1 MEQNI
6 KLNDGELA
14 VVLGEASIIMNVN
27 TAFELVEKAK
37 SFTGCAN
44 EEKQEVND
52 DNDADL
58 CEEIIN
64 DIDDIME
71 NIEDEDELNEEYVD
85 EYKEEKQKQKEQEDR
100 KKYETVPVVCFTFDL
115 ELAKRK
121 NDIIAG
127 IGDFQGRCDS
137 IFKATDW
144 YYIGSKA
151 IEHTINTWSSFKNE
165 TTIDFDKFYSST
177 DEEGKPRKWWTAKC
191 DGIDYPP
198 MDGFKR
204 LVFFRAD
211 EIPTFI
217 LTRKPKYKT
226 YEGIVLP

>member
-27 TAFELVEKAK
+27 TAFELAEKVK
-37 SFTGCAN
+37 NFTGCAN
-44 EEKQEVND
+44 EEKPESND

-58 CEEIIN
+58 CEEIID

-71 NIEDEDELNEEYVD
+71 NSEDE
-85 EYKEEKQKQKEQEDR
+85 EQEDR
-100 KKYETVPVVCFTFDL
+100 KIYETVPVVAFTFDL
-115 ELAKRK
+115 DLAERE

-127 IGDFQGRCDS
+127 IGNFKGRFDS
-137 IFKATDW
+137 IFDATNW
-144 YYIGSKA
+144 YYIGSEA
-151 IEHTINTWSSFKNE
+151 IKNTVNTWRSFKNNSN
-165 TTIDFDKFYSST
+165 IDFKEFYKST

-198 MDGFKR
+198 MSGFKR
-204 LVFFRAD
+204 MVFFRAD

-217 LTRKPKYKT
+217 LMRKSEYKT
-226 YEGIVLP
+226 YEGTILP

>member
-27 TAFELVEKAK
+27 TAFELAEKAK
-37 SFTGCAN
+37 NFTGCAN
-44 EEKQEVND
+44 EDKPESND

-58 CEEIIN
+58 CEEIN
-64 DIDDIME
+64 DDIDDIME
-71 NIEDEDELNEEYVD
+71 NSEDE
-85 EYKEEKQKQKEQEDR
+85 EQEDR
-100 KKYETVPVVCFTFDL
+100 KIYETVPVVAFAFDL
-115 ELAKRK
+115 DLAERE

-127 IGDFQGRCDS
+127 IGNFKGRFDS
-137 IFKATDW
+137 IFDATNW
-144 YYIGSKA
+144 YYIGSEA
-151 IEHTINTWSSFKNE
+151 IKNTVNTWRSFKNNSN
-165 TTIDFDKFYSST
+165 IDFKEFYKST

-198 MDGFKR
+198 MSGFKR
-204 LVFFRAD
+204 MVFFRAD

-217 LTRKPKYKT
+217 LMRKSEYKT
-226 YEGIVLP
+226 YEGTILP

>member
-14 VVLGEASIIMNVN
+14 VVLGKASIIMNVN

-37 SFTGCAN
+37 SFTGSAN
-44 EEKQEVND
+44 EEKPESND

-58 CEEIIN
+58 CEEIN
-64 DIDDIME
+64 DDIDDIME
-71 NIEDEDELNEEYVD
+71 NSEDE
-85 EYKEEKQKQKEQEDR
+85 EQEDR
-100 KKYETVPVVCFTFDL
+100 KIYETVPVVAFAFDL
-115 ELAKRK
+115 DLAERE

-127 IGDFQGRCDS
+127 IGNFKGRFDS
-137 IFKATDW
+137 IFAATNW
-144 YYIGSKA
+144 YYIGSEA
-151 IEHTINTWSSFKNE
+151 IKNTVNTWRSFKNNSN
-165 TTIDFDKFYSST
+165 IDFKEFYKST

-198 MDGFKR
+198 MSGFKR

-217 LTRKPKYKT
+217 LMRKSEYKT
-226 YEGIVLP
+226 YEGTILP

>member
-37 SFTGCAN
+37 SFTGSAN
-44 EEKQEVND
+44 EEKPESND

-58 CEEIIN
+58 CEEIN
-64 DIDDIME
+64 DNIDDIME
-71 NIEDEDELNEEYVD
+71 NSEDE
-85 EYKEEKQKQKEQEDR
+85 EQEDR
-100 KKYETVPVVCFTFDL
+100 KIYETVPVVAFAFDL
-115 ELAKRK
+115 DLAERE

-127 IGDFQGRCDS
+127 IGNFKGRFDS
-137 IFKATDW
+137 IFDATNW
-144 YYIGSKA
+144 YYIGSEA
-151 IEHTINTWSSFKNE
+151 IKNTVNTWLSFKNNSN
-165 TTIDFDKFYSST
+165 IDFKEFYEST

-198 MDGFKR
+198 MSGFKR
-204 LVFFRAD
+204 MVFFRAD

-217 LTRKPKYKT
+217 LMRKSEYKT
-226 YEGIVLP
+226 YEDTILP

>member
-37 SFTGCAN
+37 CFTGSAN
-44 EEKQEVND
+44 EDKPESND

-58 CEEIIN
+58 CEEIN
-64 DIDDIME
+64 DDIDDIME
-71 NIEDEDELNEEYVD
+71 NSEDE
-85 EYKEEKQKQKEQEDR
+85 EQEDR
-100 KKYETVPVVCFTFDL
+100 KIYETVPVVAFAFDL
-115 ELAKRK
+115 DLAERE

-127 IGDFQGRCDS
+127 IGNFKGRFDS
-137 IFKATDW
+137 IFAATNW
-144 YYIGSKA
+144 YYIGSEA
-151 IEHTINTWSSFKNE
+151 IKNTVNTWLSFKNNSE
-165 TTIDFDKFYSST
+165 IDFKEFYEST

-198 MDGFKR
+198 MSGFKR
-204 LVFFRAD
+204 MVFFRAD

-217 LTRKPKYKT
+217 LMRKSEYKT
-226 YEGIVLP
+226 YEGTILP

>member
-27 TAFELVEKAK
+27 TAFELAEKAK
-37 SFTGCAN
+37 SFTGSTN

-58 CEEIIN
+58 CEEIN
-64 DIDDIME
+64 DDIDDIME
-71 NIEDEDELNEEYVD
+71 NNEE
-85 EYKEEKQKQKEQEDR
+85 QEQEDR
-100 KKYETVPVVCFTFDL
+100 KKYETVPVVAFTFDL
-115 ELAKRK
+115 ELAKRT

-127 IGDFQGRCDS
+127 IGDFQGRFDC
-137 IFKATDW
+137 IFQAVDW
-144 YYIGSKA
+144 LYIGSKA
-151 IEHTINTWSSFKNE
+151 IENTINTWLSFKDKSE
-165 TTIDFDKFYSST
+165 IDFNKFYNST

-198 MDGFKR
+198 MGGFKR

>member
-27 TAFELVEKAK
+27 TAFELAEKAK
-37 SFTGCAN
+37 SFTGNAN
-44 EEKQEVND
+44 EDKPESND

-58 CEEIIN
+58 CEEIN
-64 DIDDIME
+64 DDIDDIME
-71 NIEDEDELNEEYVD
+71 NSEDE
-85 EYKEEKQKQKEQEDR
+85 EQEDR
-100 KKYETVPVVCFTFDL
+100 KIYETVPVVAFAFDL
-115 ELAKRK
+115 DLAERE

-127 IGDFQGRCDS
+127 IGNFKGRFDS
-137 IFKATDW
+137 IFDATNW
-144 YYIGSKA
+144 YYIGSEA
-151 IEHTINTWSSFKNE
+151 IKNTVNTWRSFKNNSN
-165 TTIDFDKFYSST
+165 IDFKEFYEST

-198 MDGFKR
+198 MSGFKR
-204 LVFFRAD
+204 MVFFRAD

-217 LTRKPKYKT
+217 LMRKSEYKT
-226 YEGIVLP
+226 YEGTILP

>member
-14 VVLGEASIIMNVN
+14 VVIGEASIIMNVN
-27 TAFELVEKAK
+27 TAFELAEKAK
-37 SFTGCAN
+37 SFTGSTN

-58 CEEIIN
+58 CEEIID

-85 EYKEEKQKQKEQEDR
+85 EYKEEKQKQKDR

>member
-37 SFTGCAN
+37 SFTGSAN
-44 EEKQEVND
+44 EDKPESND

-58 CEEIIN
+58 CEEIN
-64 DIDDIME
+64 DDIDDIME
-71 NIEDEDELNEEYVD
+71 NSEDE
-85 EYKEEKQKQKEQEDR
+85 EQEDR
-100 KKYETVPVVCFTFDL
+100 KIYETVPVVAFAFDL
-115 ELAKRK
+115 DLAERE

-127 IGDFQGRCDS
+127 IGNFKGRFDS
-137 IFKATDW
+137 IFDATNW
-144 YYIGSKA
+144 YYIGSEA
-151 IEHTINTWSSFKNE
+151 IKNTVNTWLSFKNNSN
-165 TTIDFDKFYSST
+165 IDFKEFYKST

-198 MDGFKR
+198 MSGFKR
-204 LVFFRAD
+204 MVFFRAD

-217 LTRKPKYKT
+217 LMRKSEYKT
-226 YEGIVLP
+226 YEGTILP

>member
-44 EEKQEVND
+44 EEKQELND

-58 CEEIIN
+58 CEEIN
-64 DIDDIME
+64 DDIDDIME
-71 NIEDEDELNEEYVD
+71 NSEDE
-85 EYKEEKQKQKEQEDR
+85 EQEDR
-100 KKYETVPVVCFTFDL
+100 KIYETVPVVCFTFDL
-115 ELAKRK
+115 ELAERT

-127 IGDFQGRCDS
+127 IGDFQGRFDC
-137 IFKATDW
+137 IFQAVDW
-144 YYIGSKA
+144 LYIGSKA
-151 IEHTINTWSSFKNE
+151 IENTINTWLSFKGKSE
-165 TTIDFDKFYSST
+165 IDFNKFYNST

-198 MDGFKR
+198 MGGFKR

>member
-37 SFTGCAN
+37 NFTGSAN
-44 EEKQEVND
+44 EDKPESND

-58 CEEIIN
+58 CEEIID

-71 NIEDEDELNEEYVD
+71 NSEDE
-85 EYKEEKQKQKEQEDR
+85 EQEDR
-100 KKYETVPVVCFTFDL
+100 KIYETVPVVAFAFDL
-115 ELAKRK
+115 DLAERE

-127 IGDFQGRCDS
+127 IGNFKGRFDS
-137 IFKATDW
+137 IFDATNW
-144 YYIGSKA
+144 YYIGSEA
-151 IEHTINTWSSFKNE
+151 IKNTVNTWLSFKNNSN
-165 TTIDFDKFYSST
+165 IDFKEFYEST

-198 MDGFKR
+198 MSGFKR
-204 LVFFRAD
+204 MVFFRAD

-217 LTRKPKYKT
+217 LMRKSEYKT
-226 YEGIVLP
+226 YEGTILP

>member
-27 TAFELVEKAK
+27 TVFELAEKAK
-37 SFTGCAN
+37 GFTGCVN
-44 EEKQEVND
+44 EEKPESND

-58 CEEIIN
+58 CEEIID

-71 NIEDEDELNEEYVD
+71 NSEDE
-85 EYKEEKQKQKEQEDR
+85 EQEDR
-100 KKYETVPVVCFTFDL
+100 KIYETVPVVAFAFDL
-115 ELAKRK
+115 ELAERE

-127 IGDFQGRCDS
+127 IGNFKGRFDS
-137 IFKATDW
+137 IFDATNW
-144 YYIGSKA
+144 YYIGSEA
-151 IEHTINTWSSFKNE
+151 IKNTVNTWRSFKNNSN
-165 TTIDFDKFYSST
+165 IDFKEFYKST

-198 MDGFKR
+198 MSGFKR
-204 LVFFRAD
+204 MVFFRAD

-217 LTRKPKYKT
+217 LMRKSEYKT
-226 YEGIVLP
+226 YEGTILP

>member
-27 TAFELVEKAK
+27 TAFELAEKAK
-37 SFTGCAN
+37 NFTGCAN
-44 EEKQEVND
+44 EDKPESND

-58 CEEIIN
+58 CEEIID

-71 NIEDEDELNEEYVD
+71 NSEDE
-85 EYKEEKQKQKEQEDR
+85 EQEDR
-100 KKYETVPVVCFTFDL
+100 KIYETVPVVAFAFDL
-115 ELAKRK
+115 DLAERE

-127 IGDFQGRCDS
+127 IGNFKGRFDS
-137 IFKATDW
+137 IFAATNW
-144 YYIGSKA
+144 YYIGSEA
-151 IEHTINTWSSFKNE
+151 IKNTVNTWLSFKNNSN
-165 TTIDFDKFYSST
+165 IDFKEFYEST

-198 MDGFKR
+198 MSGFKR
-204 LVFFRAD
+204 MVFFRAD

-217 LTRKPKYKT
+217 LMRKSEYKT
-226 YEGIVLP
+226 YEGTILP

>member
-27 TAFELVEKAK
+27 TAFELVEKSK
-37 SFTGCAN
+37 RFTGYTN

-58 CEEIIN
+58 CEEIN
-64 DIDDIME
+64 DDIDDIME
-71 NIEDEDELNEEYVD
+71 NNEE
-85 EYKEEKQKQKEQEDR
+85 QEQEDR
-100 KKYETVPVVCFTFDL
+100 KKYETVPVVAFTFDL
-115 ELAKRK
+115 DLAERE

-127 IGDFQGRCDS
+127 IGDFQGRFDS

-144 YYIGSKA
+144 YYIGSEA
-151 IEHTINTWSSFKNE
+151 IENTVNTWLSFKDK
-165 TTIDFDKFYSST
+165 TKIDFNKFYEST

-198 MDGFKR
+198 MSGFR
-204 LVFFRAD
+204 RMVFFRAD

>member
-27 TAFELVEKAK
+27 TAFELAEKAK
-37 SFTGCAN
+37 GFTGCTN

-58 CEEIIN
+58 CEEIID

-71 NIEDEDELNEEYVD
+71 NIEDE
-85 EYKEEKQKQKEQEDR
+85 EQEDR
-100 KKYETVPVVCFTFDL
+100 KIYETVPVVAFAFDL
-115 ELAKRK
+115 ELAERE

-127 IGDFQGRCDS
+127 IGNFKGRFDS
-137 IFKATDW
+137 ISQATDW

-151 IEHTINTWSSFKNE
+151 IENTINTWLSFKGKSE
-165 TTIDFDKFYSST
+165 IDFNKFYNST

-198 MDGFKR
+198 MGGFKR

>member
-37 SFTGCAN
+37 SFTGSAN

-58 CEEIIN
+58 CEEIN
-64 DIDDIME
+64 DDIDDIME
-71 NIEDEDELNEEYVD
+71 NNED
-85 EYKEEKQKQKEQEDR
+85 KEQEDR
-100 KKYETVPVVCFTFDL
+100 KEYETVPVVAFTFDL
-115 ELAKRK
+115 DLAERE

-127 IGDFQGRCDS
+127 IGNFKGRFDS
-137 IFKATDW
+137 IVKATNW
-144 YYIGSKA
+144 YYIGSEA
-151 IEHTINTWSSFKNE
+151 IKNTVNTWLSFKDSSE
-165 TTIDFDKFYSST
+165 IDFKKFYEST

-198 MDGFKR
+198 MSGFKR
-204 LVFFRAD
+204 MVFFRAD

-217 LTRKPKYKT
+217 LMRKSKYKT
-226 YEGIVLP
+226 YEGTILP

>member
-14 VVLGEASIIMNVN
+14 VVVGEASIIMNVN
-27 TAFELVEKAK
+27 TAFELAEKAK
-37 SFTGCAN
+37 SFTGSTN

-58 CEEIIN
+58 CEEII
-64 DIDDIME
+64 DGIDDIME

-115 ELAKRK
+115 ELAERT

-127 IGDFQGRCDS
+127 IGDFQGRFDC

-151 IEHTINTWSSFKNE
+151 IENTINTWLSFKDKSE
-165 TTIDFDKFYSST
+165 IDFNKFYNST

-198 MDGFKR
+198 MSGFKR

>member
-27 TAFELVEKAK
+27 TAFELAEKAK
-37 SFTGCAN
+37 GFTGCTN

-58 CEEIIN
+58 CEEIID

-71 NIEDEDELNEEYVD
+71 NSEDE
-85 EYKEEKQKQKEQEDR
+85 EQEDR
-100 KKYETVPVVCFTFDL
+100 KIYETVPVVAFAFDL
-115 ELAKRK
+115 ELAERE

-127 IGDFQGRCDS
+127 IGNFKGRFDS
-137 IFKATDW
+137 ISQVTDW
-144 YYIGSKA
+144 YYIGRKA
-151 IEHTINTWSSFKNE
+151 IKNTVNTWLSFKNNSE
-165 TTIDFDKFYSST
+165 IDFKKFYEST

-198 MDGFKR
+198 MSGFKR
-204 LVFFRAD
+204 MVFFRAD

>member
-37 SFTGCAN
+37 SFTGSAN
-44 EEKQEVND
+44 EDKPESND

-58 CEEIIN
+58 CEEIN
-64 DIDDIME
+64 DDIDDIME
-71 NIEDEDELNEEYVD
+71 NSEDE
-85 EYKEEKQKQKEQEDR
+85 EQEDR
-100 KKYETVPVVCFTFDL
+100 KIYETVPVVAFAFDL
-115 ELAKRK
+115 DLAERE

-127 IGDFQGRCDS
+127 IGNFKGRFDS
-137 IFKATDW
+137 IFDATNW
-144 YYIGSKA
+144 YYIGSEA
-151 IEHTINTWSSFKNE
+151 IKNTVNTWLSFKNNSN
-165 TTIDFDKFYSST
+165 IDFKEFYEST

-198 MDGFKR
+198 MSGFKR
-204 LVFFRAD
+204 MVFFRAD
-211 EIPTFI
+211 AIPTFI
-217 LTRKPKYKT
+217 LMRKSEYKT
-226 YEGIVLP
+226 YEGTILP

>member
-44 EEKQEVND
+44 EDKPESND

-58 CEEIIN
+58 CEEIN
-64 DIDDIME
+64 DDIDDIME
-71 NIEDEDELNEEYVD
+71 NSED
-85 EYKEEKQKQKEQEDR
+85 KEQEDR
-100 KKYETVPVVCFTFDL
+100 KEYETVPVVAFAFDL
-115 ELAKRK
+115 ELAERE

-127 IGDFQGRCDS
+127 IGNFKGRFDS
-137 IFKATDW
+137 IFDATNW
-144 YYIGSKA
+144 YYIGSEA
-151 IEHTINTWSSFKNE
+151 IKNTVNTWLSFKNNSN
-165 TTIDFDKFYSST
+165 IDFKEFYEST

-198 MDGFKR
+198 MSGFKR
-204 LVFFRAD
+204 MVFFRAD
-211 EIPTFI
+211 AIPTFI
-217 LTRKPKYKT
+217 LMRKSEYKT
-226 YEGIVLP
+226 YEGTILP

>member
-14 VVLGEASIIMNVN
+14 VVLGKASIIMNVN

-37 SFTGCAN
+37 SFTGSAN
-44 EEKQEVND
+44 EEKPESND

-58 CEEIIN
+58 CEEIN
-64 DIDDIME
+64 DDIDDIME
-71 NIEDEDELNEEYVD
+71 NSEDE
-85 EYKEEKQKQKEQEDR
+85 EQEDR
-100 KKYETVPVVCFTFDL
+100 KIYETVPVVAFAFDL
-115 ELAKRK
+115 DLAERE

-127 IGDFQGRCDS
+127 IGNFKGRFDS
-137 IFKATDW
+137 IFAATNW
-144 YYIGSKA
+144 YYIGSEA
-151 IEHTINTWSSFKNE
+151 IKNTVNTWRSFKNNSN
-165 TTIDFDKFYSST
+165 IDFKEFYKST

-198 MDGFKR
+198 MSGFKR
-204 LVFFRAD
+204 MVFFRAD

-217 LTRKPKYKT
+217 LMRKSEYKT
-226 YEGIVLP
+226 YEGTILP

>member
-37 SFTGCAN
+37 SFTGSAN
-44 EEKQEVND
+44 EDKPESND

-58 CEEIIN
+58 CEEIN
-64 DIDDIME
+64 DNIDDIME
-71 NIEDEDELNEEYVD
+71 NSEDE
-85 EYKEEKQKQKEQEDR
+85 EQEDR
-100 KKYETVPVVCFTFDL
+100 KIYETVPVVAFAFDL
-115 ELAKRK
+115 DLAERE

-127 IGDFQGRCDS
+127 IGNFKGRFNS
-137 IFKATDW
+137 IFDATNW
-144 YYIGSKA
+144 YYIGSEA
-151 IEHTINTWSSFKNE
+151 IKNTVNTWLSFKNNSE
-165 TTIDFDKFYSST
+165 IDFKKFYEST

-198 MDGFKR
+198 MSGFKR
-204 LVFFRAD
+204 MVFFRAD

-217 LTRKPKYKT
+217 LMRKSEYKT
-226 YEGIVLP
+226 YEDTILP

>member
-27 TAFELVEKAK
+27 TAFELAEKAK
-37 SFTGCAN
+37 GFTGCAN
-44 EEKQEVND
+44 EEKPESND

-58 CEEIIN
+58 CEEIID

-71 NIEDEDELNEEYVD
+71 NSEDE
-85 EYKEEKQKQKEQEDR
+85 EQEDR
-100 KKYETVPVVCFTFDL
+100 KIYETVPVVAFAFDL
-115 ELAKRK
+115 ELAERE

-127 IGDFQGRCDS
+127 IGNFKGRFDS
-137 IFKATDW
+137 IFDATNW
-144 YYIGSKA
+144 YYIGSEA
-151 IEHTINTWSSFKNE
+151 IKNTVNTWRSFKNNSN
-165 TTIDFDKFYSST
+165 IDFKEFYKST

-198 MDGFKR
+198 MSGFKR
-204 LVFFRAD
+204 MVFFRAD

-217 LTRKPKYKT
+217 LMRKSEYKT
-226 YEGIVLP
+226 YEGTILP

>member
-37 SFTGCAN
+37 SFTGSAN
-44 EEKQEVND
+44 EDKPESND

-58 CEEIIN
+58 CEEIN
-64 DIDDIME
+64 DDIDDIME
-71 NIEDEDELNEEYVD
+71 NSED
-85 EYKEEKQKQKEQEDR
+85 KEQEDR
-100 KKYETVPVVCFTFDL
+100 KIYETVPVVAFAFDL
-115 ELAKRK
+115 ELAERE

-127 IGDFQGRCDS
+127 IGNFKGRFNS
-137 IFKATDW
+137 IFDATNW
-144 YYIGSKA
+144 YYIGSEA
-151 IEHTINTWSSFKNE
+151 IKNTVNTWLSFKNNSN
-165 TTIDFDKFYSST
+165 IDFKEFYEST

-198 MDGFKR
+198 MSGFKR
-204 LVFFRAD
+204 MVFFRAD

-217 LTRKPKYKT
+217 LMRKSEYKT
-226 YEGIVLP
+226 YEGTILP

>member
-37 SFTGCAN
+37 SFTGSAN
-44 EEKQEVND
+44 EDKPESND

-58 CEEIIN
+58 CEEIN
-64 DIDDIME
+64 DDIDDIME
-71 NIEDEDELNEEYVD
+71 NSEDE
-85 EYKEEKQKQKEQEDR
+85 EQEDR
-100 KKYETVPVVCFTFDL
+100 KIYETVPVVAFAFDL
-115 ELAKRK
+115 DLAERE

-127 IGDFQGRCDS
+127 IGNFKGRFDS
-137 IFKATDW
+137 IFDATNW
-144 YYIGSKA
+144 YYIGSEA
-151 IEHTINTWSSFKNE
+151 IKNTVNTWLSFKNNSN
-165 TTIDFDKFYSST
+165 IDFKEFYEST

-198 MDGFKR
+198 MSGFKR
-204 LVFFRAD
+204 MVFFRAD

-217 LTRKPKYKT
+217 LMRKSEYKT
-226 YEGIVLP
+226 YEGTILP